1 MLSVRLALEFTPY
14 RAGMPTDDFG
24 DLGVGIFLAI
34 EGLDGKTLFVRQ
46 VFVGHLSLNLVLT
59 K

>member
-1 MLSVRLALEFTPY
+1 MSVALEFTPY

-24 DLGVGIFLAI
+24 DFDVGIFLAI
-34 EGLDGKTLFVRQ
+34 EGLDGKTLFVGQ
-46 VFVGHLSLNLVLT
+46 VLVGHCYLDLVLT